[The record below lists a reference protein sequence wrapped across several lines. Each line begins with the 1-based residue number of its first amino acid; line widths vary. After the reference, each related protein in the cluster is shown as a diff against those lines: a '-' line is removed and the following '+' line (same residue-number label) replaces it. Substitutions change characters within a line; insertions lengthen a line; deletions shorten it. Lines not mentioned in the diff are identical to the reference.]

1 MPLVTLTT
9 TTATPRSLIDGL
21 LDGVHAA
28 LVDIGVPPADRFQRV
43 LHLDPGDLRADP
55 GYPDLTQPRTARFVV
70 IEITLSVGRTLAL
83 KRRIAA
89 SVVAA
94 AERLGL
100 SGEDVMIVFNETR
113 WENWSFGGGRFF
125 YT

>member
-1 MPLVTLTT
+1 MLTT
-9 TTATPRSLIDGL
+9 IRGCSAFRIAPR
-21 LDGVHAA
+21 
-28 LVDIGVPPADRFQRV
+28 
-43 LHLDPGDLRADP
+43 
-55 GYPDLTQPRTARFVV
+55 
-70 IEITLSVGRTLAL
+70 LAL